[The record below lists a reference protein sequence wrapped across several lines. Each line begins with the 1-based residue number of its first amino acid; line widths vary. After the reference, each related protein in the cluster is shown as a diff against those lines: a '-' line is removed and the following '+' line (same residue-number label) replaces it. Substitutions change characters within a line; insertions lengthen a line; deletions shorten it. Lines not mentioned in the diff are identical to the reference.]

1 MILSIGTERMKIAK
15 KEESLKRKESMA
27 NFYKSKWLQRN
38 RRKINRDRCHSKFRM
53 TLHHFIHLNN
63 KNSLWLTSARAIGRC
78 NSKLVVSQPL
88 DHGKLRKVIFIL
100 IRLLSTINNLLICHL
115 LRCISPN
122 SLSLSTNSNFLH
134 ILTGQAKDRLKF
146 KKRRMLK
153 RLSVEKLMLTD

>member
-1 MILSIGTERMKIAK
+1 MKIAK

-27 NFYKSKWLQRN
+27 NFCKNRWLQRN
-38 RRKINRDRCHSKFRM
+38 HKKIKRDRCHSKHKIN
-53 TLHHFIHLNN
+53 LHLFIRLSN
-63 KNSLWLTSARAIGRC
+63 KNSQWLTSARAIGRC

-88 DHGKLRKVIFIL
+88 DHGKLRKVIFIK
-100 IRLLSTINNLLICHL
+100 IHLLSSINNLLTCHL
-115 LRCISPN
+115 LRYISLN